1 VAETSN
7 EEFTD
12 RDLESAIRQST
23 PELSD
28 AQVASLIGYRDLMFE
43 TNQRINLTAV
53 RDRSEM
59 GRRLVLESLRLV
71 RPLRGAI
78 GLDRDPRVLDLGTG
92 GGIPGVLLAIAF
104 PDVQFAL
111 LDATGKK
118 LAAVNEM
125 VMALGLANVETV
137 HVRAEEAAH
146 DEAWRGT
153 FTVVTARAV
162 SSLPALVELGL
173 PFLKLHGHLLLP
185 KGMEIDDE
193 LRAAEKA
200 ARIVGGRIAS
210 SVVLPDNGSH
220 VETTLVVIEK
230 NRTTP
235 AAYPRRTGLPT
246 RQPLGAGS

>member
-1 VAETSN
+1 VIEGAG

-12 RDLESAIRQST
+12 RDLERAIRQSN

-28 AQVASLIGYRDLMFE
+28 AQVATLIGFRDLMFE
-43 TNQRINLTAV
+43 TNKRINLTAV
-53 RDRSEM
+53 RDRSGM

-71 RPLRGAI
+71 EPLREAI

-92 GGIPGVLLAIAF
+92 GGIPGVLLAIAC
-104 PDVQFAL
+104 PDVPFTL

-118 LAAVNEM
+118 LAAVSEM
-125 VMALGLANVETV
+125 VSSLGLTNVETL
-137 HVRAEEAAH
+137 HARAEEAAH
-146 DEAWRGT
+146 DDTWRGT
-153 FTVVTARAV
+153 FTAVTARAV

-173 PFLKLHGHLLLP
+173 PFLKLHGTLLLP
-185 KGMEIDDE
+185 KGMEIGEE
-193 LRAAEKA
+193 LRSAEKA
-200 ARIVGGRIAS
+200 LRIVGGKIAS
-210 SVVLPDNGSH
+210 SAVLPDNGSH

-235 AAYPRRTGLPT
+235 AAYPRRTGLPS